1 MKICR
6 FRALNSLFP
15 LRNSEPALS
24 KLIDCCGCCGS
35 GWFWWLG
42 VATAALGPPPLVRWL
57 LLFWLAPPL
66 WWLFLLASAGA
77 EVTRRSKMQKTKL
90 GGRRPTV
97 AVIARRRRLHESE
110 AGAVAGSGH
119 VLSSAAMRLAERAH
133 VPEQGRRATHS
144 QPSPPANTK
153 QHFH

>member
-1 MKICR
+1 
-6 FRALNSLFP
+6 
-15 LRNSEPALS
+15 
-24 KLIDCCGCCGS
+24 
-35 GWFWWLG
+35 
-42 VATAALGPPPLVRWL
+42 
-57 LLFWLAPPL
+57 
-66 WWLFLLASAGA
+66 
-77 EVTRRSKMQKTKL
+77 MQKTKL

-144 QPSPPANTK
+144 QPSPPVNKKITVSLANKSYKRRIFQNLEEKKVLAFSGVNKTRSCLG
-153 QHFH
+153 FYPAAFYLNI